1 MRTLPMDADDGA
13 ILEVL
18 EEWTDL
24 LAAEDYAGA
33 LEMLPPDPEQNW
45 TPALLESD
53 VYGYGLPGM
62 SREEAVEQFGSADY
76 RVTSLREC
84 VDREEIVQALDVGR
98 FVPKALPDVV
108 GMVHYEGVP
117 LNGRRSDLTGI
128 FYLVKVSEGEMIL
141 QFHDLHVM

>member
-1 MRTLPMDADDGA
+1 MRTVPMDASDEA
-13 ILEVL
+13 ILAVL

-33 LEMLPPDPEQNW
+33 LELLPPDPEQGW
-45 TPALLESD
+45 TAALLESD
-53 VYGYGLPGM
+53 VYGYGCPGM
-62 SREEAVEQFGSADY
+62 TRKEVAERFGSADCK
-76 RVTSLREC
+76 VTSLREC
-84 VDREEIVQALDVGR
+84 PDREEIVRELDIGR

-117 LNGRRSDLTGI
+117 LNGKRSDLTGI
-128 FYLVKVSEGEMIL
+128 FYLVKVSEGEMTL

>member
-1 MRTLPMDADDGA
+1 MRTLPMGASDGA

-33 LEMLPPDPEQNW
+33 LSLLPPDPDQNW

-53 VYGYGLPGM
+53 VYGYGCPGM
-62 SREEAVEQFGSADY
+62 TREEVAERFGSADY
-76 RVTSLREC
+76 KVTSLREC
-84 VDREEIVQALDVGR
+84 PDREEIVGELDVDR
-98 FVPKALPDVV
+98 FVPKALPGVV

-117 LNGRRSDLTGI
+117 LNGARSDLTGI
-128 FYLVKVSEGEMIL
+128 FYLVKVSEGEMTL